1 VPSITSSPTST
12 SHPSIYP
19 TSLPSSIPTSSS
31 APTITPD
38 CSCDVGEFKFELEL
52 KTDIFPGETSWRI
65 EDENGD
71 ILASESGYNDTRT
84 IFNHEY
90 CLPAGYHV
98 FLFGGSDGFRGFV
111 DDDFDDDDDDFGD
124 DDDFAVDGYYKGSI
138 YGWKEVF
145 NGGNFNETAIEHF
158 FGEDLCPFAT
168 HYPSII
174 PTSSSPPSIL
184 PSLNP
189 STSPSVSSSPTL
201 FADCSCGVGEFKFEV
216 ELRTDRRPWETSW
229 RIEDENG
236 DILVSESGYTE
247 RWTIFNHEYCLPVG
261 CHDFVIDDGFAGDDD
276 ELYFQG
282 IRGFLDDVGFG
293 DDYDDDVDGYYKASV
308 YGRKEIFSGGEFGFN
323 TTKHFCGE
331 DLCPFAT
338 HYPSTSPST
347 SSHPSMP
354 PSLNPS
360 TSPSASSHPSIS
372 LQPSINPSTNPTISS
387 NPTKGNPQI
396 SPILDTKFYVYTT
409 RQPWN
414 DCKRIADNMGHSF
427 ASIRNQQ
434 ENDAVVDHMNS
445 NNIWTVWLGGYQT
458 SFEDEPAGNW
468 AWLDGTPWTDFT
480 YTDWRPGQPNNWQ
493 NREHYVYLT
502 RWDGTWYDGSKE
514 YTMSCLFRDPK

>member
-1 VPSITSSPTST
+1 MSIFESVDNSNLYALCDAYFDQWKIDIGCDPSRGIPSGVPSISSSPTSSSSPST
-12 SHPSIYP
+12 SPSASSRPSISP
-19 TSLPSSIPTSSS
+19 SLISSTSPSVSSS
-31 APTITPD
+31 PTFYD
-38 CSCDVGEFKFELEL
+38 CSCGVGEFKFELEL
-52 KTDIFPGETSWRI
+52 KTDFSLHQTSWRI

-71 ILASESGYNDTRT
+71 ILHSETYYPYYGYYNIEPFT
-84 IFNHEY
+84 IFNYEY
-90 CLPAGYHV
+90 CLPMGCYIFV
-98 FLFGGSDGFRGFV
+98 IDDSNGDGICCISDY
-111 DDDFDDDDDDFGD
+111 FDDEYYFDDYFFNYYGIEEIDEL
-124 DDDFAVDGYYKGSI
+124 DGYYKGI
-138 YGWKEVF
+138 MYGRKEVF
-145 NGGNFNETAIEHF
+145 NGGQFEFNAIE
-158 FGEDLCPFAT
+158 
-168 HYPSII
+168 
-174 PTSSSPPSIL
+174 
-184 PSLNP
+184 
-189 STSPSVSSSPTL
+189 
-201 FADCSCGVGEFKFEV
+201 
-216 ELRTDRRPWETSW
+216 
-229 RIEDENG
+229 
-236 DILVSESGYTE
+236 
-247 RWTIFNHEYCLPVG
+247 
-261 CHDFVIDDGFAGDDD
+261 
-276 ELYFQG
+276 
-282 IRGFLDDVGFG
+282 
-293 DDYDDDVDGYYKASV
+293 
-308 YGRKEIFSGGEFGFN
+308 
-323 TTKHFCGE
+323 HFCGE